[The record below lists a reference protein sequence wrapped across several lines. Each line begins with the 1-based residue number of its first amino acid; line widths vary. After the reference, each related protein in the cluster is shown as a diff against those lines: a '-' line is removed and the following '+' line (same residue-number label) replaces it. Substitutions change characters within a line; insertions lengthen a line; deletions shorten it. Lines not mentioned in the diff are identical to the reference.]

1 GSYFDSTLVALAAWP
16 TPPARLSIVQ
26 DTPAPSRFAQPIVFF
41 RLDTSLSLL
50 IHTTSLTTLRIRIP
64 ARPITRAL
72 TSTHARARAPPLVYL
87 DASTC
92 SVSEPDVEALMM
104 RYPLRH
110 LVLDCVGLPKG
121 PADAEWWAALGRR
134 IVLAGVKK
142 ARERERGVRVMCEE
156 EYRVRVRCAAGG
168 GAGAGAGGDEGA
180 RARAEGER
188 TNERRVKRG
197 RRGLASATI
206 TLRGAR
212 SPSPPTSLPTHTPP
226 SPSPPIISPHTPPPR
241 ALPLPPKIHILPP
254 LPTLQTLC
262 LSVSPALGHTT
273 NADAAVKEAKAAFAR
288 GWREGVRVLWD
299 ARARVGA
306 SFARVRASGSQK
318 GACGGGGGGE
328 RFLVFRE
335 GEGEGEGEGVYQGL
349 RDVCLD
355 EEGIFVRGELE
366 GEDED
371 EEGEEGGTPVPVPVL
386 CLAGPD
392 LDADGHEPGCGHFV
406 GREAGLEVVLV

>member
-1 GSYFDSTLVALAAWP
+1 VNKATYYQFHKGSYFDSTLVALAAWP
-16 TPPARLSIVQ
+16 TPPAHLSIVQ

-50 IHTTSLTTLRIRIP
+50 IHTSISLTTLRIHIP

-72 TSTHARARAPPLVYL
+72 TSTHAHAHSRVPPLVFL

-92 SVSEPDVEALMM
+92 SISEPDVEALVM

-168 GAGAGAGGDEGA
+168 GAGAGAGEDEGA

-212 SPSPPTSLPTHTPP
+212 SPSPPSSLPTHTPP
-226 SPSPPIISPHTPPPR
+226 PPPSSPPTPPT
-241 ALPLPPKIHILPP
+241 LPPKIHILPP

-262 LSVSPALGHTT
+262 LSLSPAPGHTT
-273 NADAAVKEAKAAFAR
+273 NAAAKEAKAAFAR
-288 GWREGVRVLWD
+288 GWREGMRVLWD

-306 SFARVRASGSQK
+306 SFARVRGRVSGSVSQK
-318 GACGGGGGGE
+318 GARGGSGGE

-335 GEGEGEGEGVYQGL
+335 GKGEGEGEGVYEGL

-366 GEDED
+366 DED
-371 EEGEEGGTPVPVPVL
+371 KEGTPVPVL

-392 LDADGHEPGCGHFV
+392 LGVDGHEPGCGHFV
-406 GREAGLEVVLV
+406 GREAGLEGGI